1 MAKKIT
7 RIMKIMAM
15 GGAASP
21 AKLGQKLGPYGIGAK
36 FCQDFNAKTGD
47 RRDELVPCVLT
58 IYEDKTFEIV
68 LKTSPVTYLLKK
80 ATGIEKGSS
89 GKTAVAHISK
99 DEVKKIAEY
108 KLPDLNVDSLDAA
121 IRSVE
126 GTAKSMGI
134 IVD

>member
-7 RIMKIMAM
+7 RTMKIMAM

-58 IYEDKTFEIV
+58 IYEDKTFEFV

>member
-7 RIMKIMAM
+7 RTMKIMAM

-36 FCQDFNAKTGD
+36 FCQDFNTKTGD

>member
-1 MAKKIT
+1 M
-7 RIMKIMAM
+7 
-15 GGAASP
+15 
-21 AKLGQKLGPYGIGAK
+21 LNY
-36 FCQDFNAKTGD
+36 CQDFNAKTGD

>member
-7 RIMKIMAM
+7 RTMKIMAM

-80 ATGIEKGSS
+80 ATSIEKGSS

>member
-7 RIMKIMAM
+7 RTMKIMAM

-80 ATGIEKGSS
+80 ATDIEKGSS

>member
-7 RIMKIMAM
+7 RTMKIMAM

-108 KLPDLNVDSLDAA
+108 KLPDLHVDSLDAA

>member
-7 RIMKIMAM
+7 RTMKIMAM

-108 KLPDLNVDSLDAA
+108 KLPDLSVDSLDAA

>member
-7 RIMKIMAM
+7 RTMKIMAM

-58 IYEDKTFEIV
+58 IYEDKTFELV

>member
-7 RIMKIMAM
+7 RTMKIMAM

-108 KLPDLNVDSLDAA
+108 KLPDLNVDSLDSA

>member
-7 RIMKIMAM
+7 RTMKIMAM

-108 KLPDLNVDSLDAA
+108 KLPDLNVDCLDAA

>member
-7 RIMKIMAM
+7 RTMKIMAM

-58 IYEDKTFEIV
+58 IYEDKTFEID

>member
-7 RIMKIMAM
+7 RTMKIMAM

-126 GTAKSMGI
+126 GTAKSMCI

>member
-7 RIMKIMAM
+7 RTMKIMAM

-68 LKTSPVTYLLKK
+68 LKTSPVIYLLKK

>member
-7 RIMKIMAM
+7 RTMKIMAM

-58 IYEDKTFEIV
+58 IYEEKTFEIV

>member
-1 MAKKIT
+1 
-7 RIMKIMAM
+7 MKIMAM